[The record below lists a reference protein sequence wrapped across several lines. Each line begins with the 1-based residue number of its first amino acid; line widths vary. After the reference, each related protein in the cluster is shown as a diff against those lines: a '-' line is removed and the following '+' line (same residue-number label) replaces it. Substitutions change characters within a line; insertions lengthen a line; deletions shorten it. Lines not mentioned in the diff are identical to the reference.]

1 MNQEENQF
9 VSTIL
14 RAQRKGGYAQLME
27 EDILA
32 LPKEYQDWVE
42 RNVAAQEQEVKK
54 QLEQVPEDK
63 REEYLQGLRYLDE
76 DLKQQFL
83 KRDDGKETIELVKR
97 ILNLPG
103 MERLAAN
110 HFINMAK
117 RAVEEKRRAASR
129 QTGNPGK
136 PSPAVEH
143 Q

>member
-1 MNQEENQF
+1 MNREENQL
-9 VSTIL
+9 VNTIL
-14 RAQRKGGYAQLME
+14 RAQRQGGYAQLME

-32 LPKEYQDWVE
+32 LPKKYQDWVE

-63 REEYLQGLRYLDE
+63 RDEYLQGLRYLDE
-76 DLKQQFL
+76 DLKQKFL

-110 HFINMAK
+110 HFINMAM
-117 RAVEEKRRAASR
+117 RAAEKDRQAASR
-129 QTGNPGK
+129 RIGN
-136 PSPAVEH
+136 PSPADGH

>member
-1 MNQEENQF
+1 MNQEDNQF
-9 VSTIL
+9 VNTIL

-63 REEYLQGLRYLDE
+63 REEYLQGLWYLDE

-97 ILNLPG
+97 ILDLPG
-103 MERLAAN
+103 MERLAAS

-117 RAVEEKRRAASR
+117 RAVEEKHRAASR

>member
-1 MNQEENQF
+1 MNREENQF
-9 VSTIL
+9 VNTIL
-14 RAQRKGGYAQLME
+14 RAQRQGGYAQLME

-32 LPKEYQDWVE
+32 LPKKYQDWIE

-63 REEYLQGLRYLDE
+63 RDEYLQGLRYLDE

-97 ILNLPG
+97 ILDLPG

-110 HFINMAK
+110 HFINMAM
-117 RAVEEKRRAASR
+117 RAAEEDRRA
-129 QTGNPGK
+129 G
-136 PSPAVEH
+136 
-143 Q
+143 

>member
-1 MNQEENQF
+1 MNREENQF
-9 VSTIL
+9 VNTIL
-14 RAQRKGGYAQLME
+14 RAQRPGGDAQHME

-32 LPKEYQDWVE
+32 LPKKYQDWVE

-63 REEYLQGLRYLDE
+63 RDEYLQGLRYLDE
-76 DLKQQFL
+76 ELKQKFL

-103 MERLAAN
+103 MERLAAS
-110 HFINMAK
+110 HFINMAM
-117 RAVEEKRRAASR
+117 RAAEEECRAASR
-129 QTGNPGK
+129 QIGG
-136 PSPAVEH
+136 PSPEDGH

>member
-1 MNQEENQF
+1 MNQEDNQF
-9 VSTIL
+9 VNTIL

-63 REEYLQGLRYLDE
+63 REEYLQGLWYLDE

-97 ILNLPG
+97 ILDLPG
-103 MERLAAN
+103 MERLAAS

-117 RAVEEKRRAASR
+117 RAVEEKHRAA
-129 QTGNPGK
+129 T
-136 PSPAVEH
+136 
-143 Q
+143 

>member
-1 MNQEENQF
+1 MNREENQF
-9 VSTIL
+9 VKTSR
-14 RAQRKGGYAQLME
+14 RAQRPGGYAQHME

-32 LPKEYQDWVE
+32 LPKKYQDWVE

-63 REEYLQGLRYLDE
+63 RDEYMQGLRYLDE
-76 DLKQQFL
+76 EMKQQFL

-103 MERLAAN
+103 MERLAAS
-110 HFINMAK
+110 HFINMAM
-117 RAVEEKRRAASR
+117 RAAEEECRAASR
-129 QTGNPGK
+129 QIGG
-136 PSPAVEH
+136 PSPEDGH